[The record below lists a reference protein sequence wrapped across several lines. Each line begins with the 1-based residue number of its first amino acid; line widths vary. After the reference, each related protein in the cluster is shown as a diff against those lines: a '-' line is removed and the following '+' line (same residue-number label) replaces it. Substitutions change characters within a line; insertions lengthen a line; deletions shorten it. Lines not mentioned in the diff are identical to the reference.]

1 MELILHSTE
10 HKLDSDTSQAR
21 VVDMTCSSIPP
32 TRQRANGQDDA
43 CQNDAHMYLHIITL
57 SLLLNSTIMTTLRS
71 RRPSHASSADEK
83 QPLSID
89 KEENDV
95 AIKQR
100 SAALSSIK
108 SCYKMAF
115 YSTAVNIWTE
125 FLQPTQHYEMFS
137 LAALF
142 KIVQSLHI
150 LGFGVGLFQCVRIY
164 ESTSFYRTRTASMPS
179 DKLVD
184 IFKTLRCMWMTSSI
198 NLLVGAMAIST
209 QFGDYLDNASLKYG
223 APLLVLLTAVLIA
236 IIVQTLSRK
245 YAPSKSITD
254 ERMEM
259 ARKMGY
265 LNLHRMALCL
275 GMLCLDSAVLLLDD
289 ILEPNT
295 SIYYKIYTLTSVAE
309 PASVAVLLWTLR
321 QQLCH
326 IIGNEFSS
334 SNNSSSL
341 ALVYT
346 QGDLF
351 QAQEGFYTK
360 VADVF
365 KRAATAKLVS
375 PWLPVI
381 KSFILNYKDW
391 CAIENA
397 NYIIKWLAKC
407 Q

>member
-1 MELILHSTE
+1 
-10 HKLDSDTSQAR
+10 
-21 VVDMTCSSIPP
+21 
-32 TRQRANGQDDA
+32 
-43 CQNDAHMYLHIITL
+43 
-57 SLLLNSTIMTTLRS
+57 
-71 RRPSHASSADEK
+71 
-83 QPLSID
+83 
-89 KEENDV
+89 
-95 AIKQR
+95 
-100 SAALSSIK
+100 
-108 SCYKMAF
+108 
-115 YSTAVNIWTE
+115 
-125 FLQPTQHYEMFS
+125 
-137 LAALF
+137 
-142 KIVQSLHI
+142 
-150 LGFGVGLFQCVRIY
+150 
-164 ESTSFYRTRTASMPS
+164 
-179 DKLVD
+179 
-184 IFKTLRCMWMTSSI
+184 MTSSI

-360 VADVF
+360 VTDVF

>member
-1 MELILHSTE
+1 
-10 HKLDSDTSQAR
+10 
-21 VVDMTCSSIPP
+21 
-32 TRQRANGQDDA
+32 
-43 CQNDAHMYLHIITL
+43 
-57 SLLLNSTIMTTLRS
+57 
-71 RRPSHASSADEK
+71 
-83 QPLSID
+83 LSID

-125 FLQPTQHYEMFS
+125 FSQLTHHYEMFS

-164 ESTSFYRTRTASMPS
+164 ESTSFYRTRTGSMMPS
-179 DKLVD
+179 DKLID
-184 IFKTLRCMWMTSSI
+184 IFKTLRRMWMTSTI
-198 NLLVGAMAIST
+198 NLLVGAMAMGA
-209 QFGDYLDNASLKYG
+209 QFGDCLDNASLQYG

-236 IIVQTLSRK
+236 IIVQTLSPK
-245 YAPSKSITD
+245 YSPSKSIID
-254 ERMEM
+254 EGMEM

-265 LNLHRMALCL
+265 LNLHHMALCL
-275 GMLCLDSAVLLLDD
+275 GMLCLDSVVLLLDD
-289 ILEPNT
+289 ILEPDT
-295 SIYYKIYTLTSVAE
+295 SIYYKIYNLTSVAE
-309 PASVAVLLWTLR
+309 PAGVAVLLWTLR

-326 IIGNEFSS
+326 VIVNEFS

-365 KRAATAKLVS
+365 KGAATAKLVS

-381 KSFILNYKDW
+381 KSFILNYKEDW

-397 NYIIKWLAKC
+397 SYVIKWLAEC
-407 Q
+407 V

>member
-1 MELILHSTE
+1 
-10 HKLDSDTSQAR
+10 
-21 VVDMTCSSIPP
+21 
-32 TRQRANGQDDA
+32 
-43 CQNDAHMYLHIITL
+43 
-57 SLLLNSTIMTTLRS
+57 
-71 RRPSHASSADEK
+71 
-83 QPLSID
+83 
-89 KEENDV
+89 
-95 AIKQR
+95 
-100 SAALSSIK
+100 
-108 SCYKMAF
+108 
-115 YSTAVNIWTE
+115 
-125 FLQPTQHYEMFS
+125 
-137 LAALF
+137 
-142 KIVQSLHI
+142 
-150 LGFGVGLFQCVRIY
+150 
-164 ESTSFYRTRTASMPS
+164 
-179 DKLVD
+179 
-184 IFKTLRCMWMTSSI
+184 
-198 NLLVGAMAIST
+198 MAIST

-223 APLLVLLTAVLIA
+223 APILVLLTAVLIA

-295 SIYYKIYTLTSVAE
+295 SKYYKIYTLTCVAE
-309 PASVAVLLWTLR
+309 PAGVAVLLWTLR

-326 IIGNEFSS
+326 VIVNEFS

-351 QAQEGFYTK
+351 QAQEGFYSK

-365 KRAATAKLVS
+365 KGAATAKLVS

-381 KSFILNYKDW
+381 KLFILNYKDW

-397 NYIIKWLAKC
+397 NCIIKWLAEC
-407 Q
+407 E